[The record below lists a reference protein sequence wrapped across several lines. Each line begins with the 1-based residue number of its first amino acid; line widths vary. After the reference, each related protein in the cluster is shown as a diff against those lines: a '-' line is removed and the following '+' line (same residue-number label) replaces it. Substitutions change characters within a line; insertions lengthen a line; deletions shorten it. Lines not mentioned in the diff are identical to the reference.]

1 MKMVYGDCTYSEEN
15 KKILPKYAD
24 IFFLRTSIK
33 DDNLNNNK
41 TSFAFIF
48 TRELLK
54 YLRPE
59 GKTEINDC

>member
-1 MKMVYGDCTYSEEN
+1 MKMVYGDYTYSEEN

-41 TSFAFIF
+41 ID
-48 TRELLK
+48 LICI
-54 YLRPE
+54 YLYSR
-59 GKTEINDC
+59 TD